1 MLGYIKDY
9 DGEALTVIVPFS
21 GGELLRRQGIT
32 ECEVDLCDGRQLSPE
47 QRNKI
52 FALVADIADYAAGI
66 RYDPKTRKS
75 WRDETLRSL
84 QLDYILDICD
94 REEVRRK
101 LTENYCRLSG
111 IDLFS
116 LAARSPDT
124 IDMTTARDFIDWLV
138 ELCVVHGVPC
148 QDTLLNRC
156 EDQQRYLYA
165 CVMNRRCCICGKK
178 ADIHEYDRVG
188 RGRNRRKIHHSGQ
201 RVQPLCRQHHQEV
214 DNIGQKTFDEKY
226 RVSWVRLD
234 DAACEKLGWRI

>member
-1 MLGYIKDY
+1 MTGFIKDF

-21 GGELLRRQGIT
+21 NGNLLSVQGIT
-32 ECEVDLCDGRQLSPE
+32 ECEVQLCDGRQLSPI

-52 FALVADIADYAAGI
+52 FALVADIADFAAGI
-66 RYDPKTRKS
+66 RYDSKARKS
-75 WRDETLRSL
+75 WRDEMLRSL

-101 LTENYCRLSG
+101 LTENYCQLMN

-116 LAARSPDT
+116 LANRSPDT

-138 ELCVVHGVPC
+138 ELCVVHGIPC

-156 EDQQRYLYA
+156 EDQARYLYA

-188 RGRNRRKIHHSGQ
+188 SGRNRRKISHSGQ
-201 RVQPLCRQHHQEV
+201 RVQPLCRIHHQES

-226 RVSWVRLD
+226 KLSWVRLD